1 MTWLA
6 MRRSAIA
13 GGIGLLLII
22 EAVGAAEV
30 TVKNDENADNRSVVA
45 ATVDS
50 KTSRQRRKFP
60 ISDVALGAG
69 GQLTGWVVDAEGRP
83 VGESPVVLLQ
93 KGRKVAQAVTDAR
106 GQFQV
111 SRLRGGVYQVVAAQG
126 GGVYRL
132 WAPAT
137 APPSAAKGV
146 MVVTQSDVIR
156 GQIPY
161 RDLFTSDRV
170 LRGGVI
176 AGAIAIPVAIY
187 NNHGSGS

>member
-6 MRRSAIA
+6 MIRSAIA
-13 GGIGLLLII
+13 GGIGLLLIV
-22 EAVGAAEV
+22 EAVGATDVA
-30 TVKNDENADNRSVVA
+30 VKNDENADNRSAA
-45 ATVDS
+45 ATVDPQA
-50 KTSRQRRKFP
+50 SRQKRRLP

-83 VGESPVVLLQ
+83 VGKSPVVLLQ
-93 KGRKVAQAVTDAR
+93 NGHQVAQAVTDAR

-111 SRLRGGVYQVVAAQG
+111 PRLRGGVYQIVAAQG

-137 APPSAAKGV
+137 APPSAGV
-146 MVVTQSDVIR
+146 GLMIVTRGEVVR

-161 RDLFTSDRV
+161 RDLFASDRV
-170 LRGGVI
+170 LHGGVV
-176 AGAIAIPVAIY
+176 AGAIAVPVAIY